1 MKKKILIIISIFI
14 ILLILGYGSIVYID
28 YHNVINGKSPIFANH
43 SEDGNYQGLGY
54 IVEVTYYPGTDVIEE
69 MKMKLFGKTIAGI
82 VQNIEKQNENQ
93 ESEEIVI
100 ISNGNIQNENKID
113 AFIDKGDN
121 READILQI
129 HIISNDKTDNMTVE
143 FVPGVHDETSFEEG
157 DIESENTVNRQV
169 PRSVTTTEE
178 YEEVYGY
185 YKITVNGEETGRY
198 DGLRWHMKRITKD
211 NTIQVIME
219 PYLIEVTEFP
229 VICQYSLE
237 SSNYEKKFELTYMA
251 RKDMGVKKIA
261 EKNQFDNLDF
271 GVYTIAG
278 DVSITIEEDMV
289 YSLEDAL
296 SQGIITVQDILD
308 QAIQDEKYGI
318 CERAYSQDGGSTEY
332 RYADYTI
339 LKYSTLNGNKDLV
352 IGMQG
357 TILNQ
362 VNASGYKTEEEKNI
376 EYKLSKIFMFIPSR
390 TVTNTGAT
398 VSITDKNDVPY
409 TYGEWYRIDK
419 KENGRWREL
428 EPIQEI
434 DFSDIGWEVGEDG
447 KIEKEFNWS
456 NLYGE
461 LESGNYRLIKRVY
474 DNGYYYLD
482 AEFSID

>member
-1 MKKKILIIISIFI
+1 MKKKVIVIVSVILILFI
-14 ILLILGYGSIVYID
+14 IGYGSIIYTD
-28 YHNVINGKSPIFANH
+28 YRKVEKGEVPVFAKY
-43 SEDGNYQGLGY
+43 SAEGTYQGLGY
-54 IVEVTYYPGTDVIEE
+54 TVEVTYYPETDIIEE
-69 MKMKLFGKTIAGI
+69 MNMKLFGKTIAGM
-82 VQNIEKQNENQ
+82 VQSIEEQAENQ
-93 ESEEIVI
+93 NIVI
-100 ISNGNIQNENKID
+100 IENGNIHNEDKID
-113 AFIDKGDN
+113 EFIRN
-121 READILQI
+121 RLEQETSSLQI
-129 HIISNDKTDNMTVE
+129 ITIENGKETHITVE
-143 FVPGVHDETSFEEG
+143 FIQGQYQDENALEE
-157 DIESENTVNRQV
+157 DNTDVINTVNMQV
-169 PRSVTTTEE
+169 PSENAISDYARVID
-178 YEEVYGY
+178 GY
-185 YKITVNGEETGRY
+185 YRVTENGKEIGIY
-198 DGLRWHMKRITKD
+198 DHLDWEMRKITKD
-211 NTIQVIME
+211 NVVQIVMKSN
-219 PYLIEVTEFP
+219 LIDVAENP
-229 VICQYSLE
+229 VICEYSLE
-237 SSNYEKKFELTYMA
+237 SSEHQKKFELTYMG

-308 QAIQDEKYGI
+308 QAIEDEKYGI

>member
-1 MKKKILIIISIFI
+1 MKKKVIVIVSVILILFI
-14 ILLILGYGSIVYID
+14 IGYGSIIYTD
-28 YHNVINGKSPIFANH
+28 YRKVEKGEVPVFAKY
-43 SEDGNYQGLGY
+43 SAEGTYQGLGY
-54 IVEVTYYPGTDVIEE
+54 TVEVTYYPETDIIEE
-69 MKMKLFGKTIAGI
+69 MNMKLFGKTIAGM
-82 VQNIEKQNENQ
+82 VQSIEEQAENQ
-93 ESEEIVI
+93 NIVI
-100 ISNGNIQNENKID
+100 IENGNIHNEDKID
-113 AFIDKGDN
+113 EFIRN
-121 READILQI
+121 RLEQETSSLQI
-129 HIISNDKTDNMTVE
+129 VTIENGKETHITVE
-143 FVPGVHDETSFEEG
+143 FIQGQYQDENALEE
-157 DIESENTVNRQV
+157 DNTDVINTVNMQV
-169 PRSVTTTEE
+169 PSENAISDYARVID
-178 YEEVYGY
+178 GY
-185 YKITVNGEETGRY
+185 YRVTENGKEIGIY
-198 DGLRWHMKRITKD
+198 DHLDWEMRKITKD
-211 NTIQVIME
+211 NVVQIVMKSN
-219 PYLIEVTEFP
+219 LIDVAENP
-229 VICQYSLE
+229 VICEYSLE
-237 SSNYEKKFELTYMA
+237 SSEHQKKFELTYMG

-308 QAIQDEKYGI
+308 QAIEDEKYGI

-434 DFSDIGWEVGEDG
+434 DFADIGWEVGEDG

>member
-1 MKKKILIIISIFI
+1 MKKKVIVIVSVILILFI
-14 ILLILGYGSIVYID
+14 IGYGSIIYTD
-28 YHNVINGKSPIFANH
+28 YRKVEKGEVPVFAKY
-43 SEDGNYQGLGY
+43 SAEGTYQGLGY
-54 IVEVTYYPGTDVIEE
+54 TVEVTYYPETDIIEE
-69 MKMKLFGKTIAGI
+69 MNMKLFGKTIAGM
-82 VQNIEKQNENQ
+82 VKSIEEQAENQ
-93 ESEEIVI
+93 NIVI
-100 ISNGNIQNENKID
+100 IENGNIHNEDKID
-113 AFIDKGDN
+113 EFIRN
-121 READILQI
+121 RLEQETSSLQI
-129 HIISNDKTDNMTVE
+129 ITIENGKETHITVE
-143 FVPGVHDETSFEEG
+143 FIQGQYQDENTLEE
-157 DIESENTVNRQV
+157 DNTDVINTVNMQV
-169 PRSVTTTEE
+169 PSENAISDYARVID
-178 YEEVYGY
+178 GY
-185 YKITVNGEETGRY
+185 YRVTENGKEIGIY
-198 DGLRWHMKRITKD
+198 DHFDWEMRKITKD
-211 NTIQVIME
+211 NVVQIVMKSN
-219 PYLIEVTEFP
+219 LIDVAENP
-229 VICQYSLE
+229 VICEYSLE
-237 SSNYEKKFELTYMA
+237 SSEHQKKFELTYMG

-296 SQGIITVQDILD
+296 SQGIISVQDILD
-308 QAIQDEKYGI
+308 QAIEDEKYGI

-339 LKYSTLNGNKDLV
+339 LKYSKLNGNKDLV

>member
-1 MKKKILIIISIFI
+1 MKKKVIVIVSVILILFI
-14 ILLILGYGSIVYID
+14 IGYGSIIYTD
-28 YHNVINGKSPIFANH
+28 YRKVEKGEVPVFAKY
-43 SEDGNYQGLGY
+43 SAEGTYQGLGY
-54 IVEVTYYPGTDVIEE
+54 TVEVTYYPETDIIEE
-69 MKMKLFGKTIAGI
+69 MNMKLFGKTIAGM
-82 VQNIEKQNENQ
+82 VQSIEEQAENQ
-93 ESEEIVI
+93 NIVI
-100 ISNGNIQNENKID
+100 IENGNIHNEDKID
-113 AFIDKGDN
+113 EFIRN
-121 READILQI
+121 RLEQETSSLQI
-129 HIISNDKTDNMTVE
+129 ITIENGKETHITVE
-143 FVPGVHDETSFEEG
+143 FIQGQYQDENTLEE
-157 DIESENTVNRQV
+157 DNTDVINTVNMQV
-169 PRSVTTTEE
+169 PSENAISDYARVID
-178 YEEVYGY
+178 GY
-185 YKITVNGEETGRY
+185 YRVTENGKEIGIY
-198 DGLRWHMKRITKD
+198 DHLDWEMRKITKD
-211 NTIQVIME
+211 NVVQIVMKSN
-219 PYLIEVTEFP
+219 LIDVAENP
-229 VICQYSLE
+229 VICEYSLE
-237 SSNYEKKFELTYMA
+237 SSEHQKKFELTYMG

-308 QAIQDEKYGI
+308 QAIEDEKYGI

-434 DFSDIGWEVGEDG
+434 DFADIGWEVAEDG

>member
-100 ISNGNIQNENKID
+100 IDNGNIQNENKID

-121 READILQI
+121 REEAILQI

-278 DVSITIEEDMV
+278 DVSITIEGDMV
-289 YSLEDAL
+289 YSLEDSL
-296 SQGIITVQDILD
+296 TQGVITVQDILE
-308 QAIQDEKYGI
+308 QAKQDEKYGF
-318 CERAYSQDGGSTEY
+318 CEKAYYSDGGSTEY
-332 RYADYTI
+332 RYAEYTI
-339 LKYSTLNGNKDLV
+339 LKYNTLDGNKDLV

-357 TILNQ
+357 SIINQ
-362 VNASGYKTEEEKNI
+362 MNASGYRTEEEK
-376 EYKLSKIFMFIPSR
+376 M
-390 TVTNTGAT
+390 
-398 VSITDKNDVPY
+398 
-409 TYGEWYRIDK
+409 
-419 KENGRWREL
+419 
-428 EPIQEI
+428 
-434 DFSDIGWEVGEDG
+434 
-447 KIEKEFNWS
+447 
-456 NLYGE
+456 
-461 LESGNYRLIKRVY
+461 
-474 DNGYYYLD
+474 
-482 AEFSID
+482 

>member
-1 MKKKILIIISIFI
+1 MKKKVIVIVSVILILFI
-14 ILLILGYGSIVYID
+14 IGYGSIIYTD
-28 YHNVINGKSPIFANH
+28 YRKVEKGEVPVFAKY
-43 SEDGNYQGLGY
+43 SAEGTYQGLGY
-54 IVEVTYYPGTDVIEE
+54 TVEVTYYPETDIIEE
-69 MKMKLFGKTIAGI
+69 MNMKLFGKTIAGM
-82 VQNIEKQNENQ
+82 VQSIEEQAENQ
-93 ESEEIVI
+93 NIVI
-100 ISNGNIQNENKID
+100 IENGNIHNEDKID
-113 AFIDKGDN
+113 EFIRN
-121 READILQI
+121 RLEQETSSLQI
-129 HIISNDKTDNMTVE
+129 ITIENGKETHITVE
-143 FVPGVHDETSFEEG
+143 FIQGQYQDENTLEE
-157 DIESENTVNRQV
+157 DNTDVINTVNMQV
-169 PRSVTTTEE
+169 PSENAISDYARVID
-178 YEEVYGY
+178 GY
-185 YKITVNGEETGRY
+185 YRVTENGKEIGIY
-198 DGLRWHMKRITKD
+198 DHLDWEMRKITKD
-211 NTIQVIME
+211 NVVQIVMKSN
-219 PYLIEVTEFP
+219 LIDVAENP
-229 VICQYSLE
+229 VICEYSLE
-237 SSNYEKKFELTYMA
+237 SSEHQKKFELTYMG

-308 QAIQDEKYGI
+308 QAIEDEKYGI

>member
-1 MKKKILIIISIFI
+1 MKKKVIVIVSVILILFI
-14 ILLILGYGSIVYID
+14 IGYGSIIYTD
-28 YHNVINGKSPIFANH
+28 YRKVEKGEVPVFAKY
-43 SEDGNYQGLGY
+43 SAEGTYQGLGY
-54 IVEVTYYPGTDVIEE
+54 TVEVTYYPETDIIEE
-69 MKMKLFGKTIAGI
+69 MNMKLFGKTIAGM
-82 VQNIEKQNENQ
+82 VQSIEEQAENQ
-93 ESEEIVI
+93 NIVI
-100 ISNGNIQNENKID
+100 IENGNIHNEDKID
-113 AFIDKGDN
+113 EFIRN
-121 READILQI
+121 RLEQETSSLQI
-129 HIISNDKTDNMTVE
+129 ITIENGKETHITVE
-143 FVPGVHDETSFEEG
+143 FIQGQYQDENALEE
-157 DIESENTVNRQV
+157 DNTDVINTVNMQV
-169 PRSVTTTEE
+169 PSENAISDYARVID
-178 YEEVYGY
+178 GY
-185 YKITVNGEETGRY
+185 YRVTENGKEIGIY
-198 DGLRWHMKRITKD
+198 DHLDWEMRKITKD
-211 NTIQVIME
+211 NVVQIVMKSN
-219 PYLIEVTEFP
+219 LIDVAENP
-229 VICQYSLE
+229 VICEYSLE
-237 SSNYEKKFELTYMA
+237 SSEHQKKFELTYMG

-296 SQGIITVQDILD
+296 SQGIISVQDILD
-308 QAIQDEKYGI
+308 QAIEDEKYGI

-434 DFSDIGWEVGEDG
+434 DFADIGWEVAEDG

>member
-1 MKKKILIIISIFI
+1 MKKKVIVIVSVILILFI
-14 ILLILGYGSIVYID
+14 IGYGSIIYTD
-28 YHNVINGKSPIFANH
+28 YRKVEKGEVPVFAKY
-43 SEDGNYQGLGY
+43 SAEGTYQGLGY
-54 IVEVTYYPGTDVIEE
+54 TVEVTYYPETDIIEE
-69 MKMKLFGKTIAGI
+69 MNMKLFGKTIAGM
-82 VQNIEKQNENQ
+82 VKSIEEQAENQ
-93 ESEEIVI
+93 NIVI
-100 ISNGNIQNENKID
+100 IENGNIHNEDKID
-113 AFIDKGDN
+113 EFIRN
-121 READILQI
+121 RLEQETSSLQI
-129 HIISNDKTDNMTVE
+129 VTIENGKETHITVE
-143 FVPGVHDETSFEEG
+143 FIQGQYQDENTLEE
-157 DIESENTVNRQV
+157 DNTDVINTVNMQV
-169 PRSVTTTEE
+169 PSENAISDYARVID
-178 YEEVYGY
+178 GY
-185 YKITVNGEETGRY
+185 YRVTENGKEIGIY
-198 DGLRWHMKRITKD
+198 DHLDWEMRKITKD
-211 NTIQVIME
+211 NVVQIVMKSN
-219 PYLIEVTEFP
+219 LIDVAENP
-229 VICQYSLE
+229 VICEYSLE
-237 SSNYEKKFELTYMA
+237 SSEHQKKFELTYMG

-296 SQGIITVQDILD
+296 SQGIISVQDILD
-308 QAIQDEKYGI
+308 QAIEDEKYGI

-434 DFSDIGWEVGEDG
+434 DFADIGWEVAEDG

>member
-1 MKKKILIIISIFI
+1 MKKKIIIIISVLI
-14 ILLILGYGSIVYID
+14 ILLIIGYGSIVYTD
-28 YHNVINGKSPIFANH
+28 YHKVVNGELPVFANY
-43 SEDGNYQGLGY
+43 SDNGSYQGLGY
-54 IVEVTYYPGTDVIEE
+54 TVEVKYYQNTGIIEE
-69 MKMKLFGKTIAGI
+69 MNMKLFGKTIGGI
-82 VQNIEKQNENQ
+82 VQCIEVQNENQ
-93 ESEEIVI
+93 EIVI
-100 ISNGNIQNENKID
+100 IENGNIQNENKLD
-113 AFIDKGDN
+113 EFMDKANN
-121 READILQI
+121 REASILQI
-129 HIISNDKTDNMTVE
+129 HAISGEKTDNIKLE
-143 FVPGVHDETSFEEG
+143 FVPGKFRNEKFSRET
-157 DIESENTVNRQV
+157 NTGSTNSTNIQV
-169 PRSVTTTEE
+169 RNGTLTAEE
-178 YEEVYGY
+178 YEETYGY
-185 YKITVNGEETGRY
+185 YKVTVNDTETGRY
-198 DGLRWHMKRITKD
+198 DGLRWQMKRITKD
-211 NTIQVIME
+211 NIVQVIME
-219 PYLIEVTEFP
+219 PFLIEVTEFP
-229 VICQYSLE
+229 VICEYFLE
-237 SSNYEKKFELTYMA
+237 SSSYEKKFELTYMG

-308 QAIQDEKYGI
+308 QAIEDEKYGI

-434 DFSDIGWEVGEDG
+434 DFADIGWEVAEDG

>member
-1 MKKKILIIISIFI
+1 MKKKVIVIVSVILILFI
-14 ILLILGYGSIVYID
+14 IGYGSIIYTD
-28 YHNVINGKSPIFANH
+28 YRKVEKGEVPVFAKY
-43 SEDGNYQGLGY
+43 SAEGTYQGLGY
-54 IVEVTYYPGTDVIEE
+54 TVEVTYYPETDIIEE
-69 MKMKLFGKTIAGI
+69 MNMKLFGKTIAGM
-82 VQNIEKQNENQ
+82 VKSIEEQAENQ
-93 ESEEIVI
+93 NIVI
-100 ISNGNIQNENKID
+100 IENGNIHNEDKID
-113 AFIDKGDN
+113 EFIRN
-121 READILQI
+121 RLEQETSSLQI
-129 HIISNDKTDNMTVE
+129 VTIENGKETHITVE
-143 FVPGVHDETSFEEG
+143 FIQGQYQDENTLEE
-157 DIESENTVNRQV
+157 DNTDVINTVNMQV
-169 PRSVTTTEE
+169 PSENAISDYARVID
-178 YEEVYGY
+178 GY
-185 YKITVNGEETGRY
+185 YRVTENGKEIGIY
-198 DGLRWHMKRITKD
+198 DHFDWEMRKITKD
-211 NTIQVIME
+211 NVVQIVMKSN
-219 PYLIEVTEFP
+219 LIDVAENP
-229 VICQYSLE
+229 VICEYSLE
-237 SSNYEKKFELTYMA
+237 SSEHQKKFELTYMG

-296 SQGIITVQDILD
+296 SQGIISVQDILD
-308 QAIQDEKYGI
+308 QAIEDEKYGI

-434 DFSDIGWEVGEDG
+434 DFADIGWEVAEDG

>member
-1 MKKKILIIISIFI
+1 MKKKVIVIVSVILILFI
-14 ILLILGYGSIVYID
+14 IGYGSIIYTD
-28 YHNVINGKSPIFANH
+28 YRKVEKGEVPVFAKY
-43 SEDGNYQGLGY
+43 SAERTYQGLGY
-54 IVEVTYYPGTDVIEE
+54 TVEVTYYPETDIIEE
-69 MKMKLFGKTIAGI
+69 MNMKLFGKTIAGM
-82 VQNIEKQNENQ
+82 VQSIEEQAENQ
-93 ESEEIVI
+93 NIVI
-100 ISNGNIQNENKID
+100 IENGNIHNEDKID
-113 AFIDKGDN
+113 EFIRN
-121 READILQI
+121 RLEQETSSLQI
-129 HIISNDKTDNMTVE
+129 ITIENGKETHITVE
-143 FVPGVHDETSFEEG
+143 FIQGQYQDENTLEE
-157 DIESENTVNRQV
+157 DNTDVINTVNMQV
-169 PRSVTTTEE
+169 PSENAISDYARVID
-178 YEEVYGY
+178 GY
-185 YKITVNGEETGRY
+185 YRVTENGKEIGIY
-198 DGLRWHMKRITKD
+198 DHFDWEMRKITKD
-211 NTIQVIME
+211 NVVQIVMKSN
-219 PYLIEVTEFP
+219 LIDVAENP
-229 VICQYSLE
+229 VICEYSLE
-237 SSNYEKKFELTYMA
+237 SSEHQKKFELTYMG

-308 QAIQDEKYGI
+308 QAIEDEKYGI

-434 DFSDIGWEVGEDG
+434 DFADIGWEVAEDG

>member
-1 MKKKILIIISIFI
+1 MKKKVIVIVSVILILFI
-14 ILLILGYGSIVYID
+14 IGYGSIIYTD
-28 YHNVINGKSPIFANH
+28 YRKVEKGEVPVFAKY
-43 SEDGNYQGLGY
+43 SAEGTYQGLGY
-54 IVEVTYYPGTDVIEE
+54 TVEVTYYPETDIIEE
-69 MKMKLFGKTIAGI
+69 MNMRLFGKTIAGM
-82 VQNIEKQNENQ
+82 VQSIEEQAENQ
-93 ESEEIVI
+93 NIVI
-100 ISNGNIQNENKID
+100 IENGNIHNEDKID
-113 AFIDKGDN
+113 EFIRN
-121 READILQI
+121 RLEQETSSLQI
-129 HIISNDKTDNMTVE
+129 ITIENGKETHITVE
-143 FVPGVHDETSFEEG
+143 FIQGQYQDENALEE
-157 DIESENTVNRQV
+157 DNTDVINTVNMQV
-169 PRSVTTTEE
+169 PSENAISDYARVID
-178 YEEVYGY
+178 GY
-185 YKITVNGEETGRY
+185 YRVTENGKEIGIY
-198 DGLRWHMKRITKD
+198 DHLDWEMRKITKD
-211 NTIQVIME
+211 NVVQIVMKSN
-219 PYLIEVTEFP
+219 LIDVAENP
-229 VICQYSLE
+229 VICEYSLE
-237 SSNYEKKFELTYMA
+237 SSEHQKKFELTYMG

-296 SQGIITVQDILD
+296 SQGIISVQDILD
-308 QAIQDEKYGI
+308 QAIEDEKYGI

-390 TVTNTGAT
+390 TVKNTGAT

>member
-1 MKKKILIIISIFI
+1 MKKKVIVIVSVILILFI
-14 ILLILGYGSIVYID
+14 IGYGSIIYTD
-28 YHNVINGKSPIFANH
+28 YRKVEKGEVPVFAKY
-43 SEDGNYQGLGY
+43 SAEGTYQGLGY
-54 IVEVTYYPGTDVIEE
+54 TVEVTYYPETDIIEE
-69 MKMKLFGKTIAGI
+69 MNMKLFGKTIAGM
-82 VQNIEKQNENQ
+82 VQSIEEQAENQ
-93 ESEEIVI
+93 NIVI
-100 ISNGNIQNENKID
+100 IENGNIHNEDKID
-113 AFIDKGDN
+113 EFIRN
-121 READILQI
+121 RLEQETSSLQI
-129 HIISNDKTDNMTVE
+129 ITIENGKETHITVE
-143 FVPGVHDETSFEEG
+143 FIQGQYQDENALEE
-157 DIESENTVNRQV
+157 DNTDVINTVNMQV
-169 PRSVTTTEE
+169 PSENAISDYARVID
-178 YEEVYGY
+178 GY
-185 YKITVNGEETGRY
+185 YRVTENGKEIGIY
-198 DGLRWHMKRITKD
+198 DHLDWEMRKITKD
-211 NTIQVIME
+211 NVVQIVMKSN
-219 PYLIEVTEFP
+219 LIDVAENP
-229 VICQYSLE
+229 VICEYSLE
-237 SSNYEKKFELTYMA
+237 SSEHQKKFELTYMG

-308 QAIQDEKYGI
+308 QAIEDEKYGI

-434 DFSDIGWEVGEDG
+434 DFADIGWEVAEDG

>member
-1 MKKKILIIISIFI
+1 MKKKVIVIVSVILILFI
-14 ILLILGYGSIVYID
+14 IGYGSIIYTD
-28 YHNVINGKSPIFANH
+28 YRKVEKGEVPVFAKY
-43 SEDGNYQGLGY
+43 SAEGTYQGLGY
-54 IVEVTYYPGTDVIEE
+54 TVEVTYYPETDIIEE
-69 MKMKLFGKTIAGI
+69 MNMKLFGKTIAGM
-82 VQNIEKQNENQ
+82 VKSIEEQAENQ
-93 ESEEIVI
+93 NIVI
-100 ISNGNIQNENKID
+100 IENGNIHNEDKID
-113 AFIDKGDN
+113 EFIRN
-121 READILQI
+121 RLEQETSSLQI
-129 HIISNDKTDNMTVE
+129 VTIENGKETHITVE
-143 FVPGVHDETSFEEG
+143 FIQGQYQDENTLEE
-157 DIESENTVNRQV
+157 DNTDVINTVNMQV
-169 PRSVTTTEE
+169 PSENAISDYARVID
-178 YEEVYGY
+178 GY
-185 YKITVNGEETGRY
+185 YRVTENGKEIGIY
-198 DGLRWHMKRITKD
+198 DHFDWEMRKITKD
-211 NTIQVIME
+211 NVVQIVMKSN
-219 PYLIEVTEFP
+219 LIDVAENP
-229 VICQYSLE
+229 VICEYSLE
-237 SSNYEKKFELTYMA
+237 SSEHQKKFELTYMG

-308 QAIQDEKYGI
+308 QAIEDEKYGI

-398 VSITDKNDVPY
+398 VSIMDQNDVPY

-434 DFSDIGWEVGEDG
+434 DFADIDWEVGEDG

>member
-1 MKKKILIIISIFI
+1 MKKKVIVIVSVILILFI
-14 ILLILGYGSIVYID
+14 IGYGSIIYTD
-28 YHNVINGKSPIFANH
+28 YRKVEKGEVPVFAKY
-43 SEDGNYQGLGY
+43 SAEGTYQGLGY
-54 IVEVTYYPGTDVIEE
+54 TVEVTYYPETDIIEE
-69 MKMKLFGKTIAGI
+69 MNMKLFGKTIAGM
-82 VQNIEKQNENQ
+82 VQSIEEQAENQ
-93 ESEEIVI
+93 NIVI
-100 ISNGNIQNENKID
+100 IENGNIHNEDKID
-113 AFIDKGDN
+113 EFIRN
-121 READILQI
+121 RLEQETSSLQI
-129 HIISNDKTDNMTVE
+129 ITIENGKETHITVE
-143 FVPGVHDETSFEEG
+143 FIQGQYQDENALEE
-157 DIESENTVNRQV
+157 DNTDVINTVNMQV
-169 PRSVTTTEE
+169 PSENAISDYARVID
-178 YEEVYGY
+178 GY
-185 YKITVNGEETGRY
+185 YRVTENGKEIGIY
-198 DGLRWHMKRITKD
+198 DHFDWEMRKITKD
-211 NTIQVIME
+211 NVVQIVMKSN
-219 PYLIEVTEFP
+219 LIDVAENP
-229 VICQYSLE
+229 VICEYSLE
-237 SSNYEKKFELTYMA
+237 SSEHQKKFELTYMG

-296 SQGIITVQDILD
+296 SQGIISVQDILD
-308 QAIQDEKYGI
+308 QAIEDEKYGI

>member
-1 MKKKILIIISIFI
+1 MKKKVIVIVSVILILFI
-14 ILLILGYGSIVYID
+14 IGYGSIIYTD
-28 YHNVINGKSPIFANH
+28 YRKVEKGEVPVFAKY
-43 SEDGNYQGLGY
+43 SAEGTYQGLGY
-54 IVEVTYYPGTDVIEE
+54 TVEVTYYPETDIIEE
-69 MKMKLFGKTIAGI
+69 MNMKLFGKTIAGM
-82 VQNIEKQNENQ
+82 VQSIEEQAENQ
-93 ESEEIVI
+93 NIVI
-100 ISNGNIQNENKID
+100 IENGNIHNEDKID
-113 AFIDKGDN
+113 EFIRN
-121 READILQI
+121 RLEQETSSLQI
-129 HIISNDKTDNMTVE
+129 ITIENGKETHITVE
-143 FVPGVHDETSFEEG
+143 FIQGQYQDENALEEDNT
-157 DIESENTVNRQV
+157 DIINTVNMQV
-169 PRSVTTTEE
+169 PSENAISDYARVID
-178 YEEVYGY
+178 GY
-185 YKITVNGEETGRY
+185 YRVTKNGKEIGIY
-198 DGLRWHMKRITKD
+198 DHFDWEMRKITKD
-211 NTIQVIME
+211 NVVQIVMKSN
-219 PYLIEVTEFP
+219 LIDVAENP
-229 VICQYSLE
+229 VICEYSLE
-237 SSNYEKKFELTYMA
+237 SSEHQKKFELTYMG

-296 SQGIITVQDILD
+296 SQGIISVQDILD
-308 QAIQDEKYGI
+308 QAIEDEKYGI

>member
-1 MKKKILIIISIFI
+1 MKKKVIVIVSVILILFI
-14 ILLILGYGSIVYID
+14 IGYGSIIYTD
-28 YHNVINGKSPIFANH
+28 YRKVEKGEVPVFAKY
-43 SEDGNYQGLGY
+43 SAEGTYQGLGY
-54 IVEVTYYPGTDVIEE
+54 TVEVTYYPETDIIEE
-69 MKMKLFGKTIAGI
+69 MNMKLFGKTIAGM
-82 VQNIEKQNENQ
+82 VQSIEEQAENQ
-93 ESEEIVI
+93 NIVI
-100 ISNGNIQNENKID
+100 IENGNIHNEDKID
-113 AFIDKGDN
+113 EFIRN
-121 READILQI
+121 RLEQETSSLQI
-129 HIISNDKTDNMTVE
+129 VTIENGKETHITVE
-143 FVPGVHDETSFEEG
+143 FIQGQYQDENTLEE
-157 DIESENTVNRQV
+157 DNTDVINTVNMQV
-169 PRSVTTTEE
+169 PSENAISDYARVID
-178 YEEVYGY
+178 GY
-185 YKITVNGEETGRY
+185 YRVTENGKEIGIY
-198 DGLRWHMKRITKD
+198 DHFDWEMRKITKD
-211 NTIQVIME
+211 NVVQIVMKSN
-219 PYLIEVTEFP
+219 LIDVAENP
-229 VICQYSLE
+229 VICEYSLE
-237 SSNYEKKFELTYMA
+237 SSEHQKKFELTYMG

-308 QAIQDEKYGI
+308 QAIEDEKYGI

>member
-1 MKKKILIIISIFI
+1 MKKKVIVIVSVILILFI
-14 ILLILGYGSIVYID
+14 IGYGSIIYTD
-28 YHNVINGKSPIFANH
+28 YRKVEKGEVPVFAKY
-43 SEDGNYQGLGY
+43 SAEGTYQGLGY
-54 IVEVTYYPGTDVIEE
+54 TVEVTYYPETDIIEE
-69 MKMKLFGKTIAGI
+69 MNMKLFGKTIAGM
-82 VQNIEKQNENQ
+82 VQSIEEQAENQ
-93 ESEEIVI
+93 NIVI
-100 ISNGNIQNENKID
+100 IENGNIYNEDKID
-113 AFIDKGDN
+113 EFIRN
-121 READILQI
+121 RLEQETSSLQI
-129 HIISNDKTDNMTVE
+129 VTIENGKETHITVE
-143 FVPGVHDETSFEEG
+143 FIQGQYQDENTLEE
-157 DIESENTVNRQV
+157 DNTDVINTVNMQV
-169 PRSVTTTEE
+169 PSENAISDYARVID
-178 YEEVYGY
+178 GY
-185 YKITVNGEETGRY
+185 YRVTENGKEIGIY
-198 DGLRWHMKRITKD
+198 DHFDWEMRKITKD
-211 NTIQVIME
+211 NVVQIVMKSN
-219 PYLIEVTEFP
+219 LIDVAENP
-229 VICQYSLE
+229 VICEYSLE
-237 SSNYEKKFELTYMA
+237 SSEHQKKFELTYMG

-339 LKYSTLNGNKDLV
+339 LKYDTLNGNKDLV

-434 DFSDIGWEVGEDG
+434 DFADIGWEVAEDG

>member
-1 MKKKILIIISIFI
+1 MKKKVIVIVSVILILFI
-14 ILLILGYGSIVYID
+14 IGYGSIIYTD
-28 YHNVINGKSPIFANH
+28 YRKVEKGEVPVFAKY
-43 SEDGNYQGLGY
+43 SAEGTYQGLGY
-54 IVEVTYYPGTDVIEE
+54 TVEVTYYPETDIIEE
-69 MKMKLFGKTIAGI
+69 MNMKLFGKTIAGM
-82 VQNIEKQNENQ
+82 VQSIEEQAENQ
-93 ESEEIVI
+93 NIVI
-100 ISNGNIQNENKID
+100 IENGNIHNEDKID
-113 AFIDKGDN
+113 EFIRN
-121 READILQI
+121 RLEQETSSLQI
-129 HIISNDKTDNMTVE
+129 ITIENGKETHITVE
-143 FVPGVHDETSFEEG
+143 FIQGQYQDENTLEE
-157 DIESENTVNRQV
+157 DNTDVINTVNMQV
-169 PRSVTTTEE
+169 PSENAISDYARVID
-178 YEEVYGY
+178 GY
-185 YKITVNGEETGRY
+185 YRVTENGKEIGIY
-198 DGLRWHMKRITKD
+198 DHFDWEMRKITKD
-211 NTIQVIME
+211 NVVQIVMKSN
-219 PYLIEVTEFP
+219 LIDVAENP
-229 VICQYSLE
+229 VICEYSLE
-237 SSNYEKKFELTYMA
+237 SSEHQKKFELTYMG

-308 QAIQDEKYGI
+308 QAIEDEKYGI

-339 LKYSTLNGNKDLV
+339 LKYSKLNGNKDLV

>member
-1 MKKKILIIISIFI
+1 MKKKVIVIVSVILILFI
-14 ILLILGYGSIVYID
+14 IGYGSIIYTD
-28 YHNVINGKSPIFANH
+28 YRKVEKGEVPVFAKY
-43 SEDGNYQGLGY
+43 SAEGTYQGLGY
-54 IVEVTYYPGTDVIEE
+54 TVEVTYYPETDIIEE
-69 MKMKLFGKTIAGI
+69 MNMKLFGKTIAGM
-82 VQNIEKQNENQ
+82 VQSIEEQAENQ
-93 ESEEIVI
+93 NIVI
-100 ISNGNIQNENKID
+100 IENGNIHNEDKID
-113 AFIDKGDN
+113 EFIRN
-121 READILQI
+121 RLEQETSSLQI
-129 HIISNDKTDNMTVE
+129 VTIENGKETHITVE
-143 FVPGVHDETSFEEG
+143 FIQGQYQDENTLEE
-157 DIESENTVNRQV
+157 DNTDVINTVNMQV
-169 PRSVTTTEE
+169 PSENAISDYARVID
-178 YEEVYGY
+178 GY
-185 YKITVNGEETGRY
+185 YRVTENGKEIGIY
-198 DGLRWHMKRITKD
+198 DHFDWEMRKITKD
-211 NTIQVIME
+211 NVVQIVMKSN
-219 PYLIEVTEFP
+219 LIDVAENP
-229 VICQYSLE
+229 VICEYSLE
-237 SSNYEKKFELTYMA
+237 SSEHQKKFELTYMG

-308 QAIQDEKYGI
+308 QAIEDEKYGI

-434 DFSDIGWEVGEDG
+434 DFADIGWEVAEDG

>member
-1 MKKKILIIISIFI
+1 MKKKVIVIVSVILILFI
-14 ILLILGYGSIVYID
+14 IGYGSIIYTD
-28 YHNVINGKSPIFANH
+28 YRKVEKGEVPVFAKY
-43 SEDGNYQGLGY
+43 SAEGTYQGLGY
-54 IVEVTYYPGTDVIEE
+54 TVEVTYYPETDIIEE
-69 MKMKLFGKTIAGI
+69 MNMKLFGKTIAGM
-82 VQNIEKQNENQ
+82 VQSIEEQAENQ
-93 ESEEIVI
+93 NIVI
-100 ISNGNIQNENKID
+100 IENGNIHNEDKID
-113 AFIDKGDN
+113 EFIRN
-121 READILQI
+121 RLEQETSSLQI
-129 HIISNDKTDNMTVE
+129 VTIENGKETHITVE
-143 FVPGVHDETSFEEG
+143 FIQGQYQDENTLEE
-157 DIESENTVNRQV
+157 DNTDVINTVNMQV
-169 PRSVTTTEE
+169 PSENAISDYARVID
-178 YEEVYGY
+178 GY
-185 YKITVNGEETGRY
+185 YRVTENGKEIGIY
-198 DGLRWHMKRITKD
+198 DHLDWEMRKITKD
-211 NTIQVIME
+211 NVVQIVMKSN
-219 PYLIEVTEFP
+219 LIDVAENP
-229 VICQYSLE
+229 VICEYSLE
-237 SSNYEKKFELTYMA
+237 SSEHQKKFELTYMG

-296 SQGIITVQDILD
+296 SQGIISVQDILD
-308 QAIQDEKYGI
+308 QAIEDEKYGI

>member
-1 MKKKILIIISIFI
+1 MKKKVIVIVSVILILFI
-14 ILLILGYGSIVYID
+14 IGYGSIIYTD
-28 YHNVINGKSPIFANH
+28 YRKVEKGEVPVFAKY
-43 SEDGNYQGLGY
+43 SAEGTYQGLGY
-54 IVEVTYYPGTDVIEE
+54 TVEVTYYPETDIIEE
-69 MKMKLFGKTIAGI
+69 MNMKLFGKTIAGM
-82 VQNIEKQNENQ
+82 VQSIEEQAENQ
-93 ESEEIVI
+93 NIVI
-100 ISNGNIQNENKID
+100 IENGNIHNEDKID
-113 AFIDKGDN
+113 EFIRN
-121 READILQI
+121 RLEQETSSLQI
-129 HIISNDKTDNMTVE
+129 ITIENGKETHITVE
-143 FVPGVHDETSFEEG
+143 FIQGQYQDENALEE
-157 DIESENTVNRQV
+157 DNTDVINTVNMQV
-169 PRSVTTTEE
+169 PSENAISDYARVID
-178 YEEVYGY
+178 GY
-185 YKITVNGEETGRY
+185 YRVTENGKEIGIY
-198 DGLRWHMKRITKD
+198 DHFDWEMRKITKD
-211 NTIQVIME
+211 NVVQIVMKSN
-219 PYLIEVTEFP
+219 LIDVAENP
-229 VICQYSLE
+229 VICEYSLE
-237 SSNYEKKFELTYMA
+237 SSEHQKKFELTYMG

-308 QAIQDEKYGI
+308 QAIEDEKYGI

>member
-1 MKKKILIIISIFI
+1 MKKKVIVIVSVILILFI
-14 ILLILGYGSIVYID
+14 IGYGSIIYTD
-28 YHNVINGKSPIFANH
+28 YRKVEKGEVPVFAKY
-43 SEDGNYQGLGY
+43 SAEGTYQGLGY
-54 IVEVTYYPGTDVIEE
+54 TVEVTYYPETDIIEE
-69 MKMKLFGKTIAGI
+69 MNMKLFGKTIAGM
-82 VQNIEKQNENQ
+82 VQSIEEQAENQ
-93 ESEEIVI
+93 NIVI
-100 ISNGNIQNENKID
+100 IENGNIHNEDKID
-113 AFIDKGDN
+113 EFIRN
-121 READILQI
+121 RLEQETSSLQI
-129 HIISNDKTDNMTVE
+129 VTIENGKETHITVE
-143 FVPGVHDETSFEEG
+143 FIQGEYQDENTLEE
-157 DIESENTVNRQV
+157 DNTDVINTVNMQV
-169 PRSVTTTEE
+169 PSENAISDYARVID
-178 YEEVYGY
+178 GY
-185 YKITVNGEETGRY
+185 YRVTENGKEIGIY
-198 DGLRWHMKRITKD
+198 DHLDWEMRKITKD
-211 NTIQVIME
+211 NVVQIVMKSN
-219 PYLIEVTEFP
+219 LIDVAENP
-229 VICQYSLE
+229 VICEYSLE
-237 SSNYEKKFELTYMA
+237 SSEHQKKFELTYMG

-296 SQGIITVQDILD
+296 SQGIISVQDILD
-308 QAIQDEKYGI
+308 QAIEDEKYGI

>member
-1 MKKKILIIISIFI
+1 MKKKVIVIVSVILILFI
-14 ILLILGYGSIVYID
+14 IGYGSIIYTD
-28 YHNVINGKSPIFANH
+28 YRKVEKGEVPVFAKY
-43 SEDGNYQGLGY
+43 SAEGTYQGLGY
-54 IVEVTYYPGTDVIEE
+54 TVEVTYYPETDIIEE
-69 MKMKLFGKTIAGI
+69 MNMKLFGKTIAGM
-82 VQNIEKQNENQ
+82 VQSIEEQAENQ
-93 ESEEIVI
+93 NIVI
-100 ISNGNIQNENKID
+100 IENGNIHNEDKID
-113 AFIDKGDN
+113 EFIRN
-121 READILQI
+121 RLEQETSSLQI
-129 HIISNDKTDNMTVE
+129 VTIENGKETHITVE
-143 FVPGVHDETSFEEG
+143 FIQGQYQDENALEE
-157 DIESENTVNRQV
+157 DNTDVINTVNMQV
-169 PRSVTTTEE
+169 PSENAISDYARVID
-178 YEEVYGY
+178 GY
-185 YKITVNGEETGRY
+185 YRVTENGKEIGIY
-198 DGLRWHMKRITKD
+198 DHLDWEMRKITKD
-211 NTIQVIME
+211 NVVQIVMKSN
-219 PYLIEVTEFP
+219 LIDVAENP
-229 VICQYSLE
+229 VICEYSLE
-237 SSNYEKKFELTYMA
+237 SSEHQKKFELTYMG

-308 QAIQDEKYGI
+308 QAIEDEKYGI